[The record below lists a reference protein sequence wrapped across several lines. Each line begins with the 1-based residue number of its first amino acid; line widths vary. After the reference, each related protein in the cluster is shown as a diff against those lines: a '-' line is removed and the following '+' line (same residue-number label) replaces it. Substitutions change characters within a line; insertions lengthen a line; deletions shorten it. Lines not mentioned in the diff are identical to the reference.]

1 MNIGL
6 PLEHPHRV
14 DAEWYNSHQKPFRT
28 EEVGRKPV
36 KLMKLYLNKAI
47 FAIAE
52 RESGPW
58 LQEDHESIHLDQ
70 ENILLIDQIGLHTV
84 LTERVPAEV
93 AT

>member
-1 MNIGL
+1 
-6 PLEHPHRV
+6 
-14 DAEWYNSHQKPFRT
+14 
-28 EEVGRKPV
+28 
-36 KLMKLYLNKAI
+36 MKLYLNKAI

-58 LQEDHESIHLDQ
+58 SQEDHESIHLDQ
-70 ENILLIDQIGLHTV
+70 KNILLIDQIGLHTV